1 MNRIE
6 AAVLAI
12 SLLATFAIALVP
24 SCPWMPALMV
34 RCSDHLIAALTW
46 YGFFRGCV
54 YVKLKP
60 VVFHYDSPFALKC
73 FLHSMFCNDL
83 VRLHGHPVLYGVN
96 FGVFETWATNMAL
109 NYFLFLDA
117 EFADTACE
125 GIELGFENH
134 ARLLVVVVLQSV
146 KVIILLNI
154 FHLSVIL
161 APPLHPHHLILPIL
175 LLMLK
180 VVVLLLTSLLL

>member
-1 MNRIE
+1 
-6 AAVLAI
+6 
-12 SLLATFAIALVP
+12 
-24 SCPWMPALMV
+24 MPALMV
-34 RCSDHLIAALTW
+34 RCSDHLIAALTR
-46 YGFFRGCV
+46 YRFFRGCV

-60 VVFHYDSPFALKC
+60 VVLHYDSPFALKC
-73 FLHSMFCNDL
+73 FLHSMFCYHL

-96 FGVFETWATNMAL
+96 FGVFEAWATNMAL

-117 EFADTACE
+117 EFADTAGE

-134 ARLLVVVVLQSV
+134 ARLLVVVVLQPV

-161 APPLHPHHLILPIL
+161 APPLHPHHLILPT

>member
-1 MNRIE
+1 
-6 AAVLAI
+6 
-12 SLLATFAIALVP
+12 
-24 SCPWMPALMV
+24 MV
-34 RCSDHLIAALTW
+34 RCSDHLIAALAR
-46 YGFFRGCV
+46 YGFFRGRV

-60 VVFHYDSPFALKC
+60 IVFHYDSPFALKC

-96 FGVFETWATNMAL
+96 FGVFEAWATNMAL
-109 NYFLFLDA
+109 NNFLFLDA
-117 EFADTACE
+117 EFADAAGE

-134 ARLLVVVVLQSV
+134 ARLLVVVVLQPV

-161 APPLHPHHLILPIL
+161 APPLHPHHLILPLLL
-175 LLMLK
+175 LLMMV
-180 VVVLLLTSLLL
+180 VVVLSMTSLLL